1 MLRRQK
7 FLGAAMFAL
16 FAGLGSAQAGNV
28 IYQPVNPAFGG
39 SPLNGSWLMQQ
50 GQAQNQF
57 TKSGSGGSSY
67 TPPTPGQLFAN
78 QLTSQIYSSLAN
90 QITQAI
96 FGQNAQTSGSYS
108 FGGTQISFEHVG
120 GEVKITIF
128 DGTTSTTVSVPAAP

>member
-1 MLRRQK
+1 MLKRQK
-7 FLGAAMFAL
+7 FLGAAVFAL

-57 TKSGSGGSSY
+57 TKSGSGGGGY

-78 QLTSQIYSSLAN
+78 QL
-90 QITQAI
+90 
-96 FGQNAQTSGSYS
+96 TSGSYS